1 MTHSAEPIGVQ
12 PAIDLRA
19 PGRVARDRVP
29 GMGGVEPAAGLPS
42 IDYDVHG
49 LIGVRL
55 IDPAP
60 ADTRTVERHLRG
72 FAAPLSREPDLVV
85 RFVDR
90 LPVDGFRCVDVDRSG
105 FTDEGFFVRCRGAR
119 TGWVRVPFERLGAP
133 CELVSERGLGH
144 VPYLRP
150 VLRLAALRR
159 GYLPLHASAFE
170 WNGVGVLVTGWTHG
184 GKTSS
189 LLAFAEQGARF
200 VGDDLVFLSAD
211 GRRMFGM
218 STPLNVSTA
227 QLGQSE
233 RLRDHVSRRRLLA
246 LRGLDSLDRTEEQLT
261 RRWPRGAY
269 PLALLRRAMRPVR
282 RRVNV
287 HMSPELAFWNGVR
300 PTAEPRKL
308 FLMMSHRQAGVSV
321 EPTDPM
327 DVAER
332 MIHSLRYEDLGLLA
346 EYSAFRF
353 AFPQP
358 QQANDLIERAHE
370 IAHARLRQ
378 AFAGMD
384 AYVVRHPYPPPLRTL
399 YDVMRPLCEGDPPR
413 RAGT

>member
-1 MTHSAEPIGVQ
+1 MTRTTGTIGIQ
-12 PAIDLRA
+12 PATALRA
-19 PGRVARDRVP
+19 PARAGGDDAP
-29 GMGGVEPAAGLPS
+29 GARAVEPVAHSTS

-55 IDPAP
+55 VDPAP
-60 ADTRTVERHLRG
+60 VDTRIVERHLRG
-72 FAAPLSREPDLVV
+72 FAAPLRREPDLVV

-90 LPVDGFRCVDVDRSG
+90 LPVDGLRCVDVDRSG

-119 TGWVRVPFERLGAP
+119 AGWVRVPFDRLGAP

-144 VPYLRP
+144 VPYLKP
-150 VLRLAALRR
+150 VLRLAALQR
-159 GYLPLHASAFE
+159 GYVPMHASAFE
-170 WNGVGVLVTGWTHG
+170 WNGAGVLVTGWTHG
-184 GKTSS
+184 GKTSA
-189 LLAFAEQGARF
+189 LLAFAEHGARF
-200 VGDDLVFLSAD
+200 IGDDLVFLAGD
-211 GRRMFGM
+211 GGRMFGM

-233 RLRDHVSRRRLLA
+233 RLRRNVGRRQLLA
-246 LRGLDSLDRTEEQLT
+246 LRGLDSLDRTEEQLS

-287 HMSPELAFWNGVR
+287 HMAPERAFWNGVR
-300 PTAEPRKL
+300 PTAEPRTL

-358 QQANDLIERAHE
+358 RQANDLIERAHE

-378 AFAGMD
+378 AFAGLD

-399 YDVMRPLCEGDPPR
+399 FDVMSPLCEGEPTS
-413 RAGT
+413 RAAT